1 MARSAPGVE
10 VRHTKGCAIHNG
22 RRCSCQPTYR
32 AVVVLGRPGHKRRRK
47 SRTFSTIT
55 AAQTR
60 RRDAL
65 IAVEHGRLRA
75 SEPITLREAT
85 RRYLSGAA
93 DGTIRNRSGDP
104 YKPSA
109 LRGIEQAFRLRLV
122 PDLGARQLADVRRAD
137 LQQLVNRM
145 QTKEASP
152 STIRNTINAARALYR
167 HAIQNDLISTD
178 TDPTD
183 GLALPAVRGRRDR
196 VADPAEARALLA
208 AVPDEDRPIW
218 TTAMHAGLRL
228 GELQAVGLEHID
240 IASGYIHVERSW
252 DREAGF
258 VAPKSLPAGRRA
270 VPITAALRPVLV
282 EHRERLLALGRTH
295 GLAFGRSASHPFN
308 PTTITGRAE
317 RAWDAAGLRPIGLHE
332 CRHTCASTM
341 MAAGV
346 PIKAVSTY
354 MGHSSIAITYDRYG
368 HLLSDAGIEATSLID
383 TFLAREQATDALPDA
398 A

>member
-10 VRHTKGCAIHNG
+10 VRHPKGCATHNG

-32 AVVVLGRPGHKRRRK
+32 AVVVLGRPGSKRRRK
-47 SRTFSTIT
+47 SKTFPTLA
-55 AAQTR
+55 AAQTW

-75 SEPITLREAT
+75 AEPITLREAT
-85 RRYLSGAA
+85 RRYLGGAA

-137 LQQLVNRM
+137 LQQLISRM
-145 QTKEASP
+145 QTAGASP

-167 HAIQNDLISTD
+167 HAMQHDLVS

-196 VADPAEARALLA
+196 VADPNEAKTLIAAL
-208 AVPDEDRPIW
+208 PPEDRPLW
-218 TTAMHAGLRL
+218 ATAMHAGLRL
-228 GELQAVGLEHID
+228 GELQALSWEDID
-240 IASGYIHVERSW
+240 LAAGTIRVERSW
-252 DREAGF
+252 DRKAGF
-258 VAPKSLPAGRRA
+258 IAPKSLPAGRRT
-270 VPITAALRPVLV
+270 VPITAALRPMLV
-282 EHRERLLALGRTH
+282 EHRERLLAHGRTH
-295 GLAFGRSASHPFN
+295 GLAFGRSPSRPFN
-308 PTTITGRAE
+308 PTTITGRAA
-317 RAWDAAGLRPIGLHE
+317 RAWDAAGLTPIGLHE
-332 CRHTCASTM
+332 CRHTCISTM

-346 PIKAVSTY
+346 PIKAVSTFA
-354 MGHSSIAITYDRYG
+354 GHSSVAITFDRYG
-368 HLLSDAGIEATSLID
+368 HLLSDAGTEATSLID
-383 TFLAREQATDALPDA
+383 SYLARRHVPDA
-398 A
+398 VSDAA

>member
-1 MARSAPGVE
+1 MARSAPGIE
-10 VRHTKGCAIHNG
+10 VRHAKACASHHG

-47 SRTFSTIT
+47 SQTYSTLN
-55 AAQTR
+55 AAQAW

-65 IAVEHGRLRA
+65 LAVEHGRLRA
-75 SEPITLREAT
+75 AEPITLREASK
-85 RRYLSGAA
+85 RYLSGAA
-93 DGTIRNRSGDP
+93 DGTIRNRSGDQ

-145 QTKEASP
+145 QTENASP

-167 HAIQNDLISTD
+167 HAMQHDLVS

-196 VADPAEARALLA
+196 VAGPAEARALLA

-218 TTAMHAGLRL
+218 ATAMHAGLRL
-228 GELQAVGLEHID
+228 GELQALGLEHID

-252 DREAGF
+252 DRKAGF

-295 GLAFGRSASHPFN
+295 GFAFGRSADRPFN

-317 RAWDAAGLRPIGLHE
+317 RGWEAAKLTPIGLHE

-354 MGHSSIAITYDRYG
+354 MGHSSIAITSDRYG
-368 HLLSDAGIEATSLID
+368 HLLSDAGIAATSLID
-383 TFLAREQATDALPDA
+383 AFLARQQATEALPDA